1 MSRSKKNI
9 KHKNKRVKSK
19 KNMRGG
25 FAPDEMQH
33 LLDNGFQQDQIDE
46 LSALNVSIDT
56 INQAI
61 EYFNNNFNAHQI
73 IFEIAK
79 NLHNNLPPLNNI
91 GLQGNTNQEQPAPAP
106 PAENNDTSQNSEQG
120 PLLNLSD
127 LQVPEGQEVNQDIEA
142 IPPDANDNHNLD
154 MNQSLDLSG
163 DTSLADESMNTSIN
177 SSNASTDS
185 SNTSTDGSIA
195 SMNAGKR
202 IRRYSKK
209 RVSNLRRKKSHRRL
223 KGGATYGTGYGANC
237 TDPNFSIYNT
247 NLTKLFP
254 YRPSIN

>member
-1 MSRSKKNI
+1 MSRSNKNI

-25 FAPDEMQH
+25 FAPDVIQH

-61 EYFNNNFNAHQI
+61 EYFNDNFNAHQI
-73 IFEIAK
+73 IFYIAK
-79 NLHNNLPPLNNI
+79 NLHNNLPALNNI
-91 GLQGNTNQEQPAPAP
+91 GLQGNANQEQPASAPPAP
-106 PAENNDTSQNSEQG
+106 LAENNDNSQNSEQG

-127 LQVPEGQEVNQDIEA
+127 LQVPEGHGVEDA
-142 IPPDANDNHNLD
+142 IPQDVNDNHNLD
-154 MNQSLDLSG
+154 INQSLNLSG
-163 DTSLADESMNTSIN
+163 KTSLADNSTDNSIN
-177 SSNASTDS
+177 TTN
-185 SNTSTDGSIA
+185 A

-202 IRRYSKK
+202 MRRHTKK
-209 RVSNLRRKKSHRRL
+209 RNLKSGHKRSHRRL
-223 KGGATYGTGYGANC
+223 RGGAMYGTGYGANC
-237 TDPNFSIYNT
+237 NDPNYSIYNT

-254 YRPSIN
+254 YRPTTN

>member
-9 KHKNKRVKSK
+9 VKRKNKRINVKSK

-25 FAPDEMQH
+25 FATDEVQH

-46 LSALNVSIDT
+46 LSSLNVSIDT

-61 EYFNNNFNAHQI
+61 EYFNNNLNSHQI
-73 IFEIAK
+73 IFDIAK

-91 GLQGNTNQEQPAPAP
+91 GLQGNINQEQPA
-106 PAENNDTSQNSEQG
+106 ENNNNSQDSEHG

-127 LQVPEGQEVNQDIEA
+127 LQGPEGNDA
-142 IPPDANDNHNLD
+142 IPHDANDNHNLD

-163 DTSLADESMNTSIN
+163 ETSVADDSMNNTTDNSMNTSMN
-177 SSNASTDS
+177 STN
-185 SNTSTDGSIA
+185 A

-202 IRRYSKK
+202 MRHHTKK
-209 RVSNLRRKKSHRRL
+209 HNLKSGHKKSHRRL
-223 KGGATYGTGYGANC
+223 RGGALYGTGYGANC
-237 TDPNFSIYNT
+237 NDPNYSIYNT

-254 YRPSIN
+254 YRPTTTTN

>member
-9 KHKNKRVKSK
+9 VKRKNKKLNSKSK

-46 LSALNVSIDT
+46 LSSLNISMNT
-56 INQAI
+56 INEAI
-61 EYFNNNFNAHQI
+61 EYFNNNLNSHQI
-73 IFEIAK
+73 IFDIAK

-91 GLQGNTNQEQPAPAP
+91 GLQGNVNQEPLAPQQEAVAP
-106 PAENNDTSQNSEQG
+106 QQEAVAPQAENNDISQDSNDG

-127 LQVPEGQEVNQDIEA
+127 LQAPEGEADA
-142 IPPDANDNHNLD
+142 IPQDANDNHNLD

-163 DTSLADESMNTSIN
+163 ETSVADDSMNNSMNSSMN
-177 SSNASTDS
+177 SSN
-185 SNTSTDGSIA
+185 A

-202 IRRYSKK
+202 MRRHTKK
-209 RVSNLRRKKSHRRL
+209 RNSKSGHKRSHRRL
-223 KGGATYGTGYGANC
+223 RGGATYGTGYGANC
-237 TDPNFSIYNT
+237 NDPNYSIYNT
-247 NLTKLFP
+247 NLTQLFP
-254 YRPSIN
+254 YRP

>member
-1 MSRSKKNI
+1 MSRSNKNI

-25 FAPDEMQH
+25 FAPDVMQH

-61 EYFNNNFNAHQI
+61 EYFNNNYNAHQI
-73 IFEIAK
+73 IFDIAK
-79 NLHNNLPPLNNI
+79 NLHNNLPALNNI
-91 GLQGNTNQEQPAPAP
+91 GLQGNANQEQPAPAP
-106 PAENNDTSQNSEQG
+106 PAENNDNSQNSEQG

-127 LQVPEGQEVNQDIEA
+127 LQVPEGHGVEDTIPQDV
-142 IPPDANDNHNLD
+142 NDNHNHD

-163 DTSLADESMNTSIN
+163 KTSLADESMNTSIE
-177 SSNASTDS
+177 SSNASTNGSNVSMNS
-185 SNTSTDGSIA
+185 SVG
-195 SMNAGKR
+195 SMNAG
-202 IRRYSKK
+202 RRMRRHTKK
-209 RVSNLRRKKSHRRL
+209 RNLKSGHKRSHRRL
-223 KGGATYGTGYGANC
+223 RGGAMYGTGYGANC
-237 TDPNFSIYNT
+237 NDPNYSIYNT

-254 YRPSIN
+254 YRPTTN

>member
-1 MSRSKKNI
+1 MSRSNKNI

-25 FAPDEMQH
+25 FAPDVMQH

-61 EYFNNNFNAHQI
+61 EYFNNNFNAHRI
-73 IFEIAK
+73 IFDIAK
-79 NLHNNLPPLNNI
+79 NLHNNLPALNNI

-106 PAENNDTSQNSEQG
+106 PAENNDNSQNSEQG

-127 LQVPEGQEVNQDIEA
+127 LQVPEGHGDEDA
-142 IPPDANDNHNLD
+142 IPQDAIPQDVNDNHNLD
-154 MNQSLDLSG
+154 MNQSIDLSG
-163 DTSLADESMNTSIN
+163 KTSLADESMNNSIN
-177 SSNASTDS
+177 NSI
-185 SNTSTDGSIA
+185 NTSMNTTNA
-195 SMNAGKR
+195 SMNAG
-202 IRRYSKK
+202 RRMRRHTKK
-209 RVSNLRRKKSHRRL
+209 RNLKSEHKKSHRRL
-223 KGGATYGTGYGANC
+223 RGGAMYGTGYGANC
-237 TDPNFSIYNT
+237 NDPNYSIYNT

-254 YRPSIN
+254 YRPTNNN